1 MQCVFKSDFPSLQSF
16 WSYLYGRF
24 FSQMNS
30 ESLTMAYRLETNVLR
45 FAAIYTPSLN
55 KPQVCMCGCFSFL
68 TAGCFWCR
76 PARQGD
82 MRRYEPSLRRCLTP
96 STTARSGRTGLV
108 SLSPTLSLFRCVC
121 VCARVC
127 LARLCVCLLQLC
139 HSPRTPT
146 STQRSDSTTARSGW
160 TPSRSPSTTSSAPSS
175 PQSISP
181 SFTTLPLI

>member
-1 MQCVFKSDFPSLQSF
+1 
-16 WSYLYGRF
+16 
-24 FSQMNS
+24 
-30 ESLTMAYRLETNVLR
+30 
-45 FAAIYTPSLN
+45 
-55 KPQVCMCGCFSFL
+55 MCGCFSFL

-82 MRRYEPSLRRCLTP
+82 MRRCEPSLRRCLTL

-108 SLSPTLSLFRCVC
+108 GLSPTLSPFRHVC
-121 VCARVC
+121 VCACACVC

-181 SFTTLPLI
+181 SFTTLPLTLSVTCLTFISVFILICLKTAHLQFQVYRVPP